1 MARLTPRWPQF
12 YRYLGPA
19 EAYAVQTS
27 KIIMTLS
34 GTGRTWYT
42 PDRYLTRSDAKRYLA
57 LPTLPSHRAG
67 PYPEDELPVW
77 AVTLQPVQ
85 PAFGEPGG
93 GWEAATDG
101 SLYIF
106 DVAPLADV

>member
-1 MARLTPRWPQF
+1 MTQAAPRWPQY

-19 EAYAVQTS
+19 EAHAVQTS
-27 KIIMTLS
+27 KIIITLS

-57 LPTLPSHRAG
+57 LPTIPSHRVG
-67 PYPEDELPVW
+67 PYPEDELPNWV
-77 AVTLQPVQ
+77 VTLQRVQ

-93 GWEAATDG
+93 GWEAATDDP
-101 SLYIF
+101 LYLF
-106 DVAPLADV
+106 EVAALADI